1 MDGED
6 LDYSEKLKISVE
18 FLEFKATEVL
28 AELKDL
34 IPRNMVD
41 ENFNTLLHWAAD
53 KGQLAKVKFLI
64 DNELADPDLRNTKN
78 YTALELACKKK
89 HSDVI
94 CYLRGLGFE
103 PIIDAQKS
111 LNPEINRNK
120 EGIIIKCIYADNA
133 EELHSNFEYIKN
145 LNGYFSIHDYYEWTL
160 LGVAGYQLAP
170 KCLEL
175 LLNTGCSADICDGD
189 SLSFVDN
196 LLNSFIQVIP
206 PENEEEFI
214 EYNAGMEC
222 LLVTINKIRNLKQ
235 YKLRLN
241 TIFARSERVGKG
253 SSTSNDLFEEKV
265 VKKSLGFRLMLERY
279 LENME

>member
-6 LDYSEKLKISVE
+6 LDPSEKLKISVE
-18 FLEFKATEVL
+18 FLQFKATEVL
-28 AELKDL
+28 DELKEL

-41 ENFNTLLHWAAD
+41 ENLNTLLHWAAD
-53 KGQLAKVKFLI
+53 KGQAVKVKFLVES
-64 DNELADPDLRNTKN
+64 ELADPELRNAKN

-94 CYLRGLGFE
+94 NYLRGLGFE
-103 PIIDAQKS
+103 PTQYAQKS
-111 LNPEINRNK
+111 LNPEIDRQK

-133 EELHSNFEYIKN
+133 EELNSNLEYVRN

-170 KCLEL
+170 KCLEYL
-175 LLNTGCSADICDGD
+175 LSLGCSADICDGD

-214 EYNAGMEC
+214 EYNSGMDC
-222 LLVTINKIRNLKQ
+222 LLIAITKIRNLRE

-241 TIFARSERVGKG
+241 TVFKRSENVGKG
-253 SSTSNDLFEEKV
+253 SSVSHDQFEEKV
-265 VKKSLGFRLMLERY
+265 IRKNLGFRLMLERY
-279 LENME
+279 LENLD